1 MTVKGAE
8 SVLMTRSSSSPLAS
22 QMTAPWS
29 WLVSFTAAICVTQ
42 VKNVTA
48 ISMNILMQ

>member
-1 MTVKGAE
+1 MTVKGVE

-22 QMTAPWS
+22 QITAPWS
-29 WLVSFTAAICVTQ
+29 WVVSFTAAIRFTQ

-48 ISMNILMQ
+48 ISTNILTQ